1 MKTSLT
7 FILAAGLLACS
18 SAPADTI
25 GSAVTLELRSDDR
38 GPLPLF
44 PAASGPDGPRAY
56 AEAVKGAGYR
66 LVVHNTLSCRVGL
79 GIAVDGRNII
89 SGAKSWLKSDERMYI
104 LGPGETQEYSG
115 WRTAQ
120 DKVNR
125 FYFTNAEDSYAGAFN
140 DLSAMGVVAMAVY
153 PEFIPVP
160 PRPPF
165 ILDRFN
171 RPCAPGGPSLGMAR
185 KAPQPGAEAQGEAG
199 TGYGE
204 EVYSPSITVA
214 FQPDA
219 RAREKLTV
227 KYEWR
232 ETLMRMGV
240 IRDLPVRRNRLW
252 DSGVA
257 PPPPP
262 RL

>member
-1 MKTSLT
+1 
-7 FILAAGLLACS
+7 
-18 SAPADTI
+18 
-25 GSAVTLELRSDDR
+25 
-38 GPLPLF
+38 
-44 PAASGPDGPRAY
+44 
-56 AEAVKGAGYR
+56 
-66 LVVHNTLSCRVGL
+66 
-79 GIAVDGRNII
+79 
-89 SGAKSWLKSDERMYI
+89 
-104 LGPGETQEYSG
+104 
-115 WRTAQ
+115 
-120 DKVNR
+120 
-125 FYFTNAEDSYAGAFN
+125 
-140 DLSAMGVVAMAVY
+140 
-153 PEFIPVP
+153 
-160 PRPPF
+160 
-165 ILDRFN
+165 
-171 RPCAPGGPSLGMAR
+171 MAR

-252 DSGVA
+252 DSGFA